1 MMIEATSAKE
11 QLGSMKATLDR
22 VSKDSAEKD
31 AQIKCQNKQIAK
43 LMKKLEKKS
52 SKTSTKG
59 SSDQDSDKESNRDEH
74 SNDGQVPKK
83 GSMLDLMFAEQIQ
96 SLIANA
102 IKA

>member
-52 SKTSTKG
+52 SKTS
-59 SSDQDSDKESNRDEH
+59 SDQDSDKESNRDEH